1 MKVVLDLD
9 RLLAHNEITEPEYRR
24 LMAFAAAETG
34 SLAFNILIG
43 FGVVATA
50 LGALTLMASATASI
64 VLGGVLA
71 YGGIQLRTQHLRKW
85 GVLGGMLLVV
95 GTLMV
100 IGGIVAFT
108 KAGVAGFFLVAALC
122 FVGGIAARSGLL
134 MATSVLAL
142 STALGAGAAYS
153 HALYS
158 VNILHPA
165 VTVTLFTVL
174 AWLAYRV
181 SLKLEPHHERLALI
195 FSRTCLFLVNLG
207 FWVGSLWGDGSAA
220 FGKSSIVPQISQS
233 VFVLGWAAALIATG
247 VWAAR
252 QGRRWVVNLCA
263 VFGSIHFY
271 TQYFEYLKASAG
283 SILVAGLVALG
294 IALSIRRYN
303 TGATA

>member
-108 KAGVAGFFLVAALC
+108 KAG
-122 FVGGIAARSGLL
+122 
-134 MATSVLAL
+134 
-142 STALGAGAAYS
+142 
-153 HALYS
+153 
-158 VNILHPA
+158 
-165 VTVTLFTVL
+165 
-174 AWLAYRV
+174 
-181 SLKLEPHHERLALI
+181 
-195 FSRTCLFLVNLG
+195 
-207 FWVGSLWGDGSAA
+207 
-220 FGKSSIVPQISQS
+220 
-233 VFVLGWAAALIATG
+233 
-247 VWAAR
+247 
-252 QGRRWVVNLCA
+252 
-263 VFGSIHFY
+263 
-271 TQYFEYLKASAG
+271 
-283 SILVAGLVALG
+283 
-294 IALSIRRYN
+294 
-303 TGATA
+303 

>member
-9 RLLAHNEITEPEYRR
+9 RLLAQQEITEPEYRR
-24 LMAFAAAETG
+24 LMAFAAEETG
-34 SLAFNILIG
+34 SLAFNVLIG

-64 VLGGVLA
+64 MLGGVLG
-71 YGGIQLRTQHLRKW
+71 YGGIQLRTKHPRKW

-100 IGGIVAFT
+100 IGGIIAFT
-108 KAGVAGFFLVAALC
+108 RANVGGFFLVAALC

-174 AWLAYRV
+174 AWGAYRV
-181 SLKLEPHHERLALI
+181 SLKLESHHERLALI

-207 FWVGSLWGDGSAA
+207 FWVGSLWGDGFAALGPSA
-220 FGKSSIVPQISQS
+220 VPPISPS

-303 TGATA
+303 AQATA